1 MTDLTQDLAALGAAL
16 YMGPT
21 PEQWQ
26 ALRPDPEGGV
36 TVAGP
41 GGVPIAKCC
50 HATSVLDEN
59 YAYVIGYCEAIAN
72 AHFIAA
78 CSPDRIRR
86 LLDYIRGLALD
97 AARYRWLRQRWGRV
111 TETYDGDS
119 GRIVE
124 IGTEPGG
131 EGWDIE
137 PGTLDAAIDAAMEKE
152 ARND

>member
-1 MTDLTQDLAALGAAL
+1 MTDLNQDLAALDAAL

-21 PEQWQ
+21 PDQWQ

-97 AARYRWLRQRWGRV
+97 AARYRWLRDREIPEWLDLWHQNP
-111 TETYDGDS
+111 D
-119 GRIVE
+119 RI
-124 IGTEPGG
+124 
-131 EGWDIE
+131 
-137 PGTLDAAIDAAMEKE
+137 DAAIDQ
-152 ARND
+152 ARGNGVAE

>member
-1 MTDLTQDLAALGAAL
+1 MTDLNQDLAALDAAL

-21 PEQWQ
+21 PDQWQ

-97 AARYRWLRQRWGRV
+97 AARYRWLRDREIPEWLDLWHQNP
-111 TETYDGDS
+111 D
-119 GRIVE
+119 RI
-124 IGTEPGG
+124 
-131 EGWDIE
+131 
-137 PGTLDAAIDAAMEKE
+137 DAAIDQ
-152 ARND
+152 ARGRPPGLR

>member
-1 MTDLTQDLAALGAAL
+1 MTDLNQDLAALGAAL

-21 PEQWQ
+21 PDQWQ

-86 LLDYIRGLALD
+86 LLYYIRGLALD
-97 AARYRWLRQRWGRV
+97 AERYRWLRDREIPEWLDLWHQNP
-111 TETYDGDS
+111 D
-119 GRIVE
+119 RI
-124 IGTEPGG
+124 
-131 EGWDIE
+131 
-137 PGTLDAAIDAAMEKE
+137 DAAIDRTRGKAGQGGV
-152 ARND
+152 DHG